1 MVTSPDVFFI
11 FFKFL
16 FSGLLGEGGG
26 GGGGGGG
33 VKGQKMAQNEKTF
46 FVSLHISGTV
56 PHVIVVFGTHG

>member
-26 GGGGGGG
+26 G
-33 VKGQKMAQNEKTF
+33 VKGQKMAQNDKTF